1 MNNLLTNKSF
11 RMLGGLVIAVSV
23 FAGPLCAQ
31 DYGTMQ
37 PPVDQTKYSTPGG
50 ATQSGA
56 TQASP
61 QGAGEGRG
69 QGGRA
74 GGPQTPDPKE
84 VAAFQA
90 FTTAKDDNKKIQA
103 GTDFINKYPKSPVA
117 GGIAEQIVSLEYKKQ
132 DWPAFYAASDKALA
146 ISPDDPRVLGLSS
159 WVIASNF
166 KPGQADPSLDKAEQE
181 GKHALEVLAAMP
193 KPASMTDE
201 QFAQGKA
208 LFSSQA
214 HAGLGLVYFREQK
227 AQDAAAQLEQ
237 VASPDATDIFA
248 LGASYDMMG
257 RHGEANA
264 QFTKCAAISGPLQ
277 APCQQGASDT
287 AKEK

>member
-11 RMLGGLVIAVSV
+11 RMLGGLVVAVVAST
-23 FAGPLCAQ
+23 APLFAQ

-37 PPVDQTKYSTPGG
+37 PPADQTKYATPGG
-50 ATQSGA
+50 ATQGGA
-56 TQASP
+56 A
-61 QGAGEGRG
+61 QGAQQGTAEGRG
-69 QGGRA
+69 QGGR
-74 GGPQTPDPKE
+74 GGAAQTADPKQ

-90 FTTAKDDNKKIQA
+90 FQNAKDDNKKIQT
-103 GTDFINKYPKSPVA
+103 GTDFITKYPKSPVA
-117 GGIAEQIVSLEYKKQ
+117 GDIAEQVVALEYKKQ
-132 DWPAFYAASDKALA
+132 DWSGFYAASDKALA

-166 KPGQADPSLDKAEQE
+166 KPGQTDPSLDKAEQE
-181 GKHALEVLAAMP
+181 GKHALDVLATMP
-193 KPASMTDE
+193 KPATMTDE
-201 QFAQGKA
+201 QFATGKA
-208 LFSSQA
+208 LYASQA
-214 HAGLGLVYFREQK
+214 HSGLGLVYFREQK

-237 VASPDATDIFA
+237 VASPDPTDIFA

-264 QFTKCAAISGPLQ
+264 QFTKCAAMSGPLQ
-277 APCQQGASDT
+277 APCQQGASET